1 MIIIRQRLF
10 SEYPSTW
17 QRIKR
22 AGNAGIQGLAY
33 GAIPGG
39 TVGLLGGKKGAV
51 IGALT
56 TGIPIG
62 AISAATSWKNSSK
75 SSIDNE
81 NKLNAKAEA
90 KIEKFEADAVKDP
103 KGVFAPLA
111 DSRKKIAG
119 YKDFEK
125 KYDIEFPPEFYKF
138 IKLQEGF
145 IPIAVKWIKDNNGE
159 GSYSWEEVIPL
170 IAYPDW
176 IEDAHYPEELEDPEN
191 VFEVILSDD
200 NPEDYIA
207 YCPKTRKFGC
217 CAWEIRECNDT
228 LKQAILYFVNPKIE
242 YTDHSNKSEN
252 RAHALQSLVDLY
264 RNYIKTRL

>member
-90 KIEKFEADAVKDP
+90 KIEKFEADALKDP
-103 KGVFAPLA
+103 KGVFALLA

-138 IKLQEGF
+138 IKLQEDF
-145 IPIAVKWIKDNNGE
+145 IPTAVKWVKDNKGV
-159 GSYSWEEVIPL
+159 GSYCWKDIIPFVFYSDNIEYCYDDPSEL
-170 IAYPDW
+170 KDYPFD
-176 IEDAHYPEELEDPEN
+176 IMCFEDYPEDS
-191 VFEVILSDD
+191 IS
-200 NPEDYIA
+200 
-207 YCPKTRKFGC
+207 YCPKTKKFGC
-217 CAWEIRECNDT
+217 WEASANECRST
-228 LKQAILYFVNPKIE
+228 LKQAVLFFIGEVSKGIDYSDKQKE
-242 YTDHSNKSEN
+242 
-252 RAHALQSLVDLY
+252 AALQSLAKLY
-264 RNYIKTRL
+264 ENFIKTRL